1 MNYRH
6 KPYRDTRQT
15 PQTAVDI
22 QQLVV
27 DLRNIVSEG
36 EQPDVK
42 ITIVCNFCGSGKSY
56 TMDREVW
63 LDNYA
68 PETVIDEI
76 CYYCG
81 MDFEEGLPI

>member
-6 KPYRDTRQT
+6 KPLTDTRQI

-22 QQLVV
+22 QQLVS
-27 DLRNIVSEG
+27 DLRTIVPEG

-42 ITIVCNFCGSGKSY
+42 ITIVCNYCGTGKSY
-56 TMDREVW
+56 MMDREAW
-63 LDNYA
+63 IDNYA

-81 MDFEEGLPI
+81 MDIEEGIQV

>member
-6 KPYRDTRQT
+6 KPHRDTRQT

-22 QQLVV
+22 QQLVA
-27 DLRNIVSEG
+27 DLRNIVPEG

-68 PETVIDEI
+68 PETVIDEV

-81 MDFEEGLPI
+81 MDIEEGLSM

>member
-6 KPYRDTRQT
+6 KAHKDTRQI

-22 QQLVV
+22 QQLVA
-27 DLRNIVSEG
+27 DLRNAVPEG

-42 ITIVCNFCGSGKSY
+42 ITIVCNYCGSGKSY

-68 PETVIDEI
+68 PETIIDEI

-81 MDFEEGLPI
+81 MDIEEGLPI